1 MTLIAAIFGVLCL
14 VSLFP
19 LVLVSFW
26 CLWRLGR
33 AIEAVA
39 PEVWAEMR
47 PEFGLRG
54 KVARQRGRRRAL
66 FLASREYESLG
77 SPLVNERARTYQRLE
92 KVIVVALIG
101 AILTVIWAVS

>member
-1 MTLIAAIFGVLCL
+1 MTLIAAIFGVSCL
-14 VSLFP
+14 VSLLP

-39 PEVWAEMR
+39 PDVWAEMR
-47 PEFGLRG
+47 PEFGIPH
-54 KVARQRGRRRAL
+54 KVLNQCGQRRAL

-77 SPLVNERARTYQRLE
+77 SPIVNQRARTYQRLQ
-92 KVIVVALIG
+92 KAIVVALIG